1 MMCVCEGELGKFKE
15 CDEFY
20 LNDNDL
26 CGVIPPQVQAL
37 SSQPSMSFYEIYN
50 NPGLGTPCVWEPSFV
65 PTMSFA
71 PTHAPTAKKQSS
83 GSGNSFFTSAGFLV
97 GSFLGIATF
106 IILLL
111 VCYRVL
117 PIILGYFGY
126 VRVVVDLEEQGADN
140 NGINAGLHDDNN
152 ADKYHFMGDNNEEG

>member
-97 GSFLGIATF
+97 GANQTPSVAAWYVTPENLSRSVAMFF
-106 IILLL
+106 SW
-111 VCYRVL
+111 Y
-117 PIILGYFGY
+117 PISETS
-126 VRVVVDLEEQGADN
+126 VVPWLNSG
-140 NGINAGLHDDNN
+140 
-152 ADKYHFMGDNNEEG
+152 FC